1 MLLCIDVGNTNI
13 TIGVFDGNDLIC
25 NYRMNTKV
33 RRTSDD
39 YGYLLH
45 NFLASAGIS
54 TDQIEGVIVS
64 SVVPKVMHSFRNGI
78 VKFIHKEPLVIGP
91 GVKTGVSVQ
100 LENPRSVGSDR
111 IADVAGAISEYG
123 CPLLIVDFGTATT
136 YDYVDENGVFKAGA
150 IGVGIESGA
159 NALWGQTAQL
169 PEVEIK
175 KPRTVMAKNT
185 QSAMQ
190 AGIFYQFL
198 GGFEKTVEAFHREA
212 GDFKVIATG
221 GLGRII
227 CQHTDYIDVYD
238 PNLIFKG
245 LKVVYE
251 RTRDYEQL
259 RQAKYGSA
267 MADDHYTDAK
277 GESSHERTDHDDGA
291 EACSASETV

>member
-13 TIGVFDGNDLIC
+13 TIGVFDGDDLIC

-33 RRTSDD
+33 RRTSDE
-39 YGYLLH
+39 YGYVLH
-45 NFLASAGIS
+45 NFLTNAKID

-64 SVVPKVMHSFRNGI
+64 SVVPKIMHSFRNGI
-78 VKFIHKEPLVIGP
+78 VKFIGVEPLVMGP

-100 LENPRSVGSDR
+100 LENPRSVGADR
-111 IADVAGAISEYG
+111 IADVVGAIKEYG
-123 CPLLIVDFGTATT
+123 YPLLIVDFGTATT

-169 PEVEIK
+169 PEVEIR
-175 KPRTVMAKNT
+175 KPRSVMGKNT
-185 QSAMQ
+185 QTAMQ

-198 GGFEKTVEAFHREA
+198 GGFEKTVEAFRSEC

-221 GLGRII
+221 GLGRVI
-227 CQHTDYIDVYD
+227 CQHTDDIDVYD

-245 LKVVYE
+245 LKTVYE
-251 RTRDYEQL
+251 RTREYEAS
-259 RQAKYGSA
+259 RKNRGDSEHRE
-267 MADDHYTDAK
+267 D
-277 GESSHERTDHDDGA
+277 ER
-291 EACSASETV
+291 EACSALNV